1 MSSLLIDGVE
11 IASAKQLVS
20 LSSGVTSALPGSECY
35 GCAWSPEADYFAWSS
50 GQRKV
55 KVIKWDRQQAGPC
68 NLPNIRD
75 AVAIEAGGLVHSIV
89 FFSRRIPTNL
99 KAGSKLH
106 HDVTNNDVTLVT
118 GLKNGRIRTWDAKT
132 GALKLELCDHTDTV
146 TGLSFALKGAF
157 TSLLVSSS
165 LDGTLKLWD
174 MDDDGNMIK
183 TLKANSNKF
192 LNCCWSPDGVTL
204 ASVGNYH
211 SVHLWDM
218 RSRKLQCR
226 LDGHRNNVTKCE
238 FSPDGILL
246 ATSSYDSRVIIWNVQ
261 LGEAL
266 RYLEHCSPPL
276 SAIYAGGANSA
287 YVRSVSFSNDGY
299 HVATVCDDGFIR
311 FWNIF
316 EDDDPVQAANVD
328 DALVCNFSPRGS
340 MLAVGTRTGDV
351 SIWLSPIRVASLQH
365 ICRITIR
372 QMVSNSGVDSLQSM
386 PVPLRRFLKYTN
398 PYSSQEVSICG

>member
-1 MSSLLIDGVE
+1 MSSLVIDDVE

-20 LSSGVTSALPGSECY
+20 LSAGVTPLLPGAECF
-35 GCAWSPEADYFAWSS
+35 GCAWSREADYFAWSC

-55 KVIKWDRQQAGPC
+55 KVIRWDRLLTGAC
-68 NLPNIRD
+68 NLPNTRD
-75 AVAIEAGGLVHSIV
+75 AVTIDAGGFVHSIA
-89 FFSRRIPTNL
+89 FCSRQTPNNL
-99 KAGSKLH
+99 KDTSKQ
-106 HDVTNNDVTLVT
+106 HDVTSSDVTLVT

-132 GALKLELCDHTDTV
+132 GALKLELCDHSDTV
-146 TGLSFALKGAF
+146 TGLGFAPKGPF
-157 TSLLVSSS
+157 SSLLVSSS

-174 MDDDGNMIK
+174 MEDDGNMLK
-183 TLKANSNKF
+183 SLKANSTKF
-192 LNCCWSPDGVTL
+192 LGCCWSPDGVTL

-211 SVHLWDM
+211 SVHLWNM
-218 RSRKLQCR
+218 KSRKMQYR

-316 EDDDPVQAANVD
+316 DNDVPVQAANVD
-328 DALVCNFSPRGS
+328 NALVCCFSPGGS
-340 MLAVGTRTGDV
+340 MLAVGTRSGEL
-351 SIWLSPIRVASLQH
+351 SIWLSPMRVASLQH

-372 QMVSNSGVDSLQSM
+372 RMVSTADVDSLHSM
-386 PVPLRRFLKYTN
+386 PMPLRRFLQYSNPYTN
-398 PYSSQEVSICG
+398 LPVSICG